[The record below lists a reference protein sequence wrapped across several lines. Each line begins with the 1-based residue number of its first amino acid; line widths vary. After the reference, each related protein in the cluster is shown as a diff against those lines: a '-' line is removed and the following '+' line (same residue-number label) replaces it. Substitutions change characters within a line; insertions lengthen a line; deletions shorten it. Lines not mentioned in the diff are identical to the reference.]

1 MIQLDPYEGG
11 KPSTITNMLQG
22 LSGIAQSVFGDP
34 TESIPAT
41 NVDVYENVLG
51 GTWDAS
57 PFKSVTRSL
66 SDWLIGSIDDEQHEI
81 LAAGGLGRYSRAS
94 FGETTNY
101 DILFDRSGHY
111 DEKIQSLPD
120 GERLLGKL
128 EQVRAEAQLWRDNG
142 YPVSAGDR
150 IVEDFVGTMN
160 QVAVMSAL
168 RDGGITT
175 TSVGGL
181 LSSSIV
187 TDMMREESPEIY
199 NQILRSFDIEEG
211 RVDWPTFAAF
221 AQGASDAW
229 DNAGRELND
238 YLVRGGVEIPAP
250 DYDKPAPIR
259 GTSDAAT
266 RNAAKRA
273 RHDIFGYTDSI
284 PEHMVKSF
292 FIRAKARRRKVTFPG
307 STMIFNDALMLRWK
321 TGTLSLQ
328 MSFLGLLWSRLLC
341 FRGRQS

>member
-1 MIQLDPYEGG
+1 
-11 KPSTITNMLQG
+11 
-22 LSGIAQSVFGDP
+22 
-34 TESIPAT
+34 
-41 NVDVYENVLG
+41 
-51 GTWDAS
+51 
-57 PFKSVTRSL
+57 
-66 SDWLIGSIDDEQHEI
+66 
-81 LAAGGLGRYSRAS
+81 
-94 FGETTNY
+94 
-101 DILFDRSGHY
+101 
-111 DEKIQSLPD
+111 
-120 GERLLGKL
+120 
-128 EQVRAEAQLWRDNG
+128 
-142 YPVSAGDR
+142 
-150 IVEDFVGTMN
+150 MN

-211 RVDWPTFAAF
+211 RVDWHTFAAF

-238 YLVRGGVEIPAP
+238 YLVRGGVEIPA

-292 FIRAKARRRKVTFPG
+292 LHPGKGPEKEGDVPRIDNDLQRRIDAAMEDRNLVVTDEFSGASLVEADFASEGDNPDIIVNNRSYSRASSAPPQTFEELFPNLSERKQANVDLIRRVAGEEGVDPNLLISMAWQNPILKHSMKKE
-307 STMIFNDALMLRWK
+307 ML
-321 TGTLSLQ
+321 LSL
-328 MSFLGLLWSRLLC
+328 LLAPEVLFRSCLLL
-341 FRGRQS
+341 RQSLVLIRIIPKTMFVALLVTSNNSWKDLGTYRRH